1 LEITNKFSRDQN
13 IYLKDE
19 SISVSG
25 SEYNLISHSSD
36 IVSLDLVDHII
47 TEKGA
52 VNKNKL
58 AKYCSV

>member
-1 LEITNKFSRDQN
+1 MVEEARDQN

-19 SISVSG
+19 SVSESG
-25 SEYNLISHSSD
+25 SDYNLISHSSD

-52 VNKNKL
+52 IDKNKL
-58 AKYCSV
+58 AKYCIV